1 MAGADPNLDLIN
13 NGIQTIEFIQSNR
26 DEIQKTYGRSSIGQP
41 RTKERAAAWEAYLE
55 SKDGDTSGH
64 RGRRESEEGD
74 SKGSSREGYS
84 DLGSSISQSS
94 LSEANYRGSASSGN
108 NQGGDDED
116 PAQFN
121 RGAGE
126 DSGREGYG
134 DGGGGAAFGERA
146 DSTEGSHSPHEIDD
160 GDYDRICL
168 LDQATE
174 DHLAG
179 KETPGKLEV
188 REARPSD
195 IAEILS
201 EDSSRTHRRLRGI
214 RAVSRE
220 SESEDSDV
228 SPVKKGIAGSTVSMS
243 SKGRHTSG
251 SGAIQHALLSP
262 STPTNRSVSADDAR
276 ESARIAREI
285 STDDDT
291 GLFGGF
297 SGGADLSDKIDR
309 LLENQN
315 EILSKLHILA
325 EVSEEIKGI
334 KKILTNHSLSLS
346 TLEGYINDLMI
357 VIPKSGIPAQNAD
370 DEKNPD
376 LRMVVGRDKTRG
388 VNEVSRRKR
397 PKSTFGEEIGTGR
410 VMEEEYLLDPLDFK
424 KNNAANFVPDDSA
437 VSLSI
442 IASMIKKKVHDPDTR
457 DELLTLVE
465 SNLGTIPMK
474 EMYDQIRQHIDQLD
488 S

>member
-1 MAGADPNLDLIN
+1 MAGVDPNLDLIN

-55 SKDGDTSGH
+55 SKDGHPKGQRRGGESQTSDS
-64 RGRRESEEGD
+64 ES
-74 SKGSSREGYS
+74 SSREGNS
-84 DLGSSISQSS
+84 DLGSSLSQSS
-94 LSEANYRGSASSGN
+94 LSEINPRESTGSGN
-108 NQGGDDED
+108 YKGGYDED
-116 PAQFN
+116 PAELHSGTRDDCRRESN
-121 RGAGE
+121 RN
-126 DSGREGYG
+126 
-134 DGGGGAAFGERA
+134 GGGGTIIGEGT
-146 DSTEGSHSPHEIDD
+146 DSTQGGNSSHEIDD

-214 RAVSRE
+214 RSVSRE
-220 SESEDSDV
+220 SESEESDV
-228 SPVKKGIAGSTVSMS
+228 SPVKKGIAGSIVSMS
-243 SKGRHTSG
+243 SKGKHTSG
-251 SGAIQHALLSP
+251 SGATQHALLSP

-276 ESARIAREI
+276 ESARTAREI
-285 STDDDT
+285 SIDDDL
-291 GLFGGF
+291 GVFSSFGGG
-297 SGGADLSDKIDR
+297 SDISDKIDR
-309 LLENQN
+309 MLENQN
-315 EILSKLHILA
+315 EILSKLQVLA

-357 VIPKSGIPAQNAD
+357 VIPKSGISNSDGD

-376 LRMVVGRDKTRG
+376 LRMVVGRDKSRG
-388 VNEVSRRKR
+388 VTEVSKRKR

-410 VMEEEYLLDPLDFK
+410 TIDEEYLLDPLDFK
-424 KNNAANFVPDDSA
+424 KNNAANFVPDNTP
-437 VSLSI
+437 VSMSI
-442 IASMIKKKVHDPDTR
+442 IASMVKKRVHDPDTR
-457 DELLTLVE
+457 DELLMLVE
-465 SNLGTIPMK
+465 SNLGSIPMK
-474 EMYDQIRQHIDQLD
+474 DMYEQIRKHIDQMD